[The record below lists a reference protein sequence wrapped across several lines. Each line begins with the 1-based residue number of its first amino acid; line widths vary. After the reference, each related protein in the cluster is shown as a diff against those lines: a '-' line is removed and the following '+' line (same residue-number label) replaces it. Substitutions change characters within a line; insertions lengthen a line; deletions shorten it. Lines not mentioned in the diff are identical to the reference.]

1 MLSHFDVPDILIR
14 FLYCYVSMLNF
25 IFYLK
30 SEVTR
35 GGIRGRGRPR
45 GLRSPFSPYFKNVS
59 LKLSNFALRF
69 GHKCSKNAASNISTK
84 LNFRWGWGG
93 GGYVRSRRNFFV
105 PLFLDPPLMNSER
118 LKRPSLFPLF
128 FVTKSVS
135 KKILINNILLFG
147 YSIGRQRTAIQ
158 AILIFRGS

>member
-93 GGYVRSRRNFFV
+93 GGLCALPPQFFC
-105 PLFLDPPLMNSER
+105 PPLSGSTADE
-118 LKRPSLFPLF
+118 LGEVETTFSFP
-128 FVTKSVS
+128 
-135 KKILINNILLFG
+135 
-147 YSIGRQRTAIQ
+147 AIFCYQ
-158 AILIFRGS
+158 VRIKENTY